1 MALNFPTAPTTGQ
14 THDATNGIRYI
25 FDGVKWITQGSNASG
40 LKDIVKLDSIT
51 SQFNGTLTTF
61 DLKTSGTTVKPF
73 NAETLTISLG
83 GVIQEPQTAYTV
95 DTNAGTITF
104 ASAPPTGIAFY
115 GLLNS
120 RAPLST
126 GTLSDGAVTNA
137 KVNATAAIDAT
148 KLAFTQTGT
157 GATARTV
164 DSKLKEVV
172 SVKDFGAVG
181 NGTTDDTVAI
191 QAAFNSISNYSS
203 VFFPTGTYLLSANV
217 TATNKKAILNGATFT
232 GGFDIQTDFIESF
245 EQWINGDDVTGVNKK
260 GSIVGVGTP
269 AIGTEYNKG
278 GLLVGAGHS
287 TNNTGAFISCDGATN
302 WLSVVP
308 NKPNN
313 PQELIVYNSG
323 LSGYANAVSGGGV
336 INKVSGESFPAP
348 YTSDS
353 DGSTNKLIGDQFY
366 FLRKVFK
373 IKAVNSA
380 TQVEVEEEDKS
391 AVNFSS
397 DDAAETEAYTYSLTS
412 GSGTATVTGTS
423 VKYVSGDPFVPT
435 FFNRSFK
442 FSLTGKVTEFN
453 ITQANITEANP
464 AVFTFNGHGLQNG
477 DTLKYTANGTQ
488 PLITTVGGVSLT
500 TVDSFVSNATVFS
513 VLNRTDNT
521 FQLGRVLDDGS
532 VTAAV
537 EVTNDGSDGQVFSI
551 NVTFVDPSE
560 YTLGSAVGNGTYNF
574 EWKGNIND
582 QLSTLRVQAIAGSN
596 EENVNI
602 IAYGGNNFLG
612 RYYSFETGF
621 AGIGKFRPLFIGSG
635 DYDNNAG
642 YAHNIGCYSRD
653 ASNTRPTLQ
662 LGGVQGRH
670 SVAVFGPANGVP
682 YANRFEIE
690 GAAANF
696 KPAIRTKGTDAN
708 VGFGIDTKGNGELV
722 VSQDFAR
729 TLFRVFGDASQSV
742 NFLSTIARR
751 AGQPVEIFA
760 DGGDTNIDFKLQPK
774 GTGVMQFGVHTS
786 SSDAAVSGY
795 ITIKDAAGNTR
806 KLAVIS

>member
-1 MALNFPTAPTTGQ
+1 MALNFPASPSTGSV
-14 THDATNGIRYI
+14 HNASNGLQYH
-25 FDGVKWITQGSNASG
+25 FDGVKWVSQGAYN
-40 LKDIVKLDSIT
+40 T
-51 SQFNGTLTTF
+51 STINTL
-61 DLKTSGTTVKPF
+61 
-73 NAETLTISLG
+73 N
-83 GVIQEPQTAYTV
+83 
-95 DTNAGTITF
+95 
-104 ASAPPTGIAFY
+104 
-115 GLLNS
+115 
-120 RAPLST
+120 
-126 GTLSDGAVTNA
+126 
-137 KVNATAAIDAT
+137 
-148 KLAFTQTGT
+148 FTQQGT
-157 GATARTV
+157 GAVSRSV
-164 DSKLKEVV
+164 QNKLEEVV

-181 NGTTDDTVAI
+181 DGTTDDTAAI

-323 LSGYANAVSGGGV
+323 LSGYANAASGGGV

-380 TQVEVEEEDKS
+380 TQIVVEEEDKS
-391 AVNFSS
+391 AVSFST

-412 GSGTATVTGTS
+412 GTGTATVTGTS

-488 PLITTVGGVSLT
+488 PLVTSAGT
-500 TVDSFVSNATVFS
+500 TVDSFVSNATVFH
-513 VLNRTDNT
+513 VVNKTDNT
-521 FQLGRVLDDGS
+521 FQL
-532 VTAAV
+532 AASSGGTGLQ
-537 EVTNDGSDGQVFSI
+537 VTNDGSDGQIFSI
-551 NVTFVDPSE
+551 NVTFVNASE

-582 QLSTLRVQAIAGSN
+582 QLSTLRVQAIAGDN
-596 EENVNI
+596 EENVNL

-612 RYYSFETGF
+612 RYYSLETGL
-621 AGIGKFRPLFIGSG
+621 AGTNGKFRPIYIGSG
-635 DYDNNAG
+635 DYSNNAG
-642 YAHNIGCYSRD
+642 YAHHIGCLPRTATS
-653 ASNTRPTLQ
+653 TKPVLQ

-670 SVAVFGPANGVP
+670 SLTVFGPTDGTL
-682 YANRFEIE
+682 YANRFELE
-690 GAAANF
+690 GAAATF
-696 KPAIRTKGTDAN
+696 SPAIRTKGTDAN
-708 VGFGIDTKGNGELV
+708 VGFAIDTKGNGSV
-722 VSQDFAR
+722 NFTQDFAR
-729 TLFRVFGDASQSV
+729 TLFRVFGDASVSV

-751 AGQPVEIFA
+751 TGQPVEIFA
-760 DGGDTNIDFKLQPK
+760 DGSDANIDFKLQPK
-774 GTGVMQFGVHTS
+774 GTGVMQFGTHTS